1 MVKCA
6 ERTGAQLSK
15 ISVEGAGGFVF
26 NCGFTMASPIRVRF
40 APSPT
45 GFFHIG
51 SARTALFNWLY
62 ARHTGGTF
70 ILRIE
75 DTDTARNSDEYLR
88 ILIESMQ
95 WLGLDWDEGPGKE
108 GACGPYFQ
116 SQRNDIYKQY
126 LQKLIDAG
134 RVYEKEGA
142 YFFKL
147 VGERKTVFDEFKK
160 AEVEVVDAAPVTIRD
175 AIHGDV
181 QRAETQDFVVWR
193 SNGDPSFHFVN
204 VVDDI
209 AMGITHVIRGADHL
223 SNTSKHV
230 ELFNAFGVTPPV
242 FAHIPLIL
250 KSSGQGKMSK
260 REQGALIEEYQN
272 RHFLPEAVRNYLC
285 LLGWN
290 PKVDQEIMPIEE
302 IIARFDLPG
311 INKANARFDEKKMAH
326 FNTVYTQQLSAP
338 RFAELG
344 AQVLRQAKLIDD
356 ATDTLYVADVLALCQ
371 PKLTGLEALPAYADY
386 FFTDTFPEDAASR
399 EKTLK
404 KGGVEAARAR
414 LQELAAWAAEQSDWT
429 DAALEAGLKTL
440 AETKAVGTGEYIH
453 AARLALSGRS
463 VGPSFYGL
471 LRVLGRQRVQSR
483 ITAWLDKNN

>member
-1 MVKCA
+1 M
-6 ERTGAQLSK
+6 S
-15 ISVEGAGGFVF
+15 
-26 NCGFTMASPIRVRF
+26 SPIRVRF

-88 ILIESMQ
+88 ILLESME
-95 WLGLDWDEGPGKE
+95 WLGLDWDEGPGKA

-116 SQRNDIYKQY
+116 SQRKDIYKKY
-126 LQKLIDAG
+126 LDKLVACG
-134 RVYEKEGA
+134 RAYEKEGA
-142 YFFKL
+142 FYFKL
-147 VGERKTVFDEFKK
+147 LGERKTVFDEFKK
-160 AEVEVVDAAPVTIRD
+160 AEVEIVEAAPVTIRD

-181 QRAETQDFVVWR
+181 QRAETQEFVVWR

-209 AMGITHVIRGADHL
+209 EMGITHVIRGADHL

-260 REQGALIEEYQN
+260 REQGALIEEYQK

-302 IIARFDLPG
+302 IISRFDLPG

-326 FNTVYTQQLSAP
+326 FNMVYTQQLPAA

-344 AQVLRQAKLIDD
+344 AGVLREAKLIDD
-356 ATDTLYVADVLALCQ
+356 QTDTLYVADVLALCQ
-371 PKLTGLEALPAYADY
+371 PKLAGLEDLPAYATY
-386 FFTDTFPEDAASR
+386 FFADAFPEDAASL

-404 KGGVEAARAR
+404 KGGVLAARAR
-414 LQELAAWAAEQSDWT
+414 LQELSALVAAQEVWT
-429 DAALEAGLKTL
+429 DEALENALKGL
-440 AETKAVGTGEYIH
+440 AESKTVSTGEYIH

-463 VGPSFYGL
+463 VGPSFYGM
-471 LRVLGRQRVQSR
+471 LRVLGKARVQNR
-483 ITAWLDKNN
+483 IAAWLDKNP